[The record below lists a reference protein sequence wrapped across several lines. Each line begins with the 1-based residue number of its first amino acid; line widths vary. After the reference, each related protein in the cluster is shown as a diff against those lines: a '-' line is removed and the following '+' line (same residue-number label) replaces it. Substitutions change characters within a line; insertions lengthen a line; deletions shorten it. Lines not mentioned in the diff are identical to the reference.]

1 MALSPWPAS
10 TATVTLKTAAADLRA
25 ALGEPANKSDPFAF
39 DDVDAQIQRTA
50 AAVSARIEAYAPG
63 APQAAKDE
71 AMVRAVA
78 WLRDTHGAKRV
89 SKISVVDLEPAPV
102 HSGGWF
108 RQSGAMSLLS
118 AWRIRGAFAVEETS
132 A

>member
-1 MALSPWPAS
+1 MAPFDLSGIKAAS
-10 TATVTLKTAAADLRA
+10 TGLTLAELRA
-25 ALGEPANKSDPFAF
+25 ALGEPPNETGVEDEL
-39 DDVDAQIQRTA
+39 DIGLDRTLQT
-50 AAVSARIEAYAPG
+50 VSARIESYAPC
-63 APQAAKDE
+63 APQAVKNE

-78 WLRDTHGAKRV
+78 WLRDTRGATRV
-89 SKISVVDLEPAPV
+89 SKVSVVDIEPAPV

-118 AWRIRGAFAVEETS
+118 AWRTRGAFTVEETS